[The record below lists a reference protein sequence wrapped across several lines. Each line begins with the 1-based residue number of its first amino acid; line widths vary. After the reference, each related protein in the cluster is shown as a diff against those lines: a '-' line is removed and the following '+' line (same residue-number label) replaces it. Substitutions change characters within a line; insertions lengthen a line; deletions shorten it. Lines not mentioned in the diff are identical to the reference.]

1 MEKVNID
8 RAMADIRVFWQPRI
22 AGELNGQ
29 YIKLAKLKGEFIMH
43 HHECEDEMFL
53 VIKGTL
59 ILEFAD
65 RAETLNAGEFL
76 IIPKGVPHRPV
87 AENEVEVM
95 LFEPASTRN
104 TGNIENELTIS
115 TLKRL
120 TAKEK

>member
-120 TAKEK
+120 AAKEK

>member
-8 RAMADIRVFWQPRI
+8 RAMAGIREYWQPRI

-29 YIKLAKLKGEFIMH
+29 HIKLAKLKGEFVMH

-65 RAETLNAGEFL
+65 RTETLNAGEFL
-76 IIPKGVPHRPV
+76 IIPRGVPHRPV

-104 TGNIENELTIS
+104 TGNVENELTIS
-115 TLKRL
+115 TLERL
-120 TAKEK
+120 TAKE